1 MEVYKVGCK
10 LYRRG
15 QGNDT
20 AATMYENLLLFTM
33 QLPERF
39 SDIYSSFPTRSG
51 SMRIAGLPFLTQR
64 RTRSTVT
71 PFGFVRL
78 ESSST

>member
-1 MEVYKVGCK
+1 MEVSKVGCK
-10 LYRRG
+10 LYRLG

-20 AATMYENLLLFTM
+20 ATIICEFLLLTTM
-33 QLPERF
+33 QLSERF
-39 SDIYSSFPTRSG
+39 SVFYSSFPTRSG